1 MIRTILSHN
10 PSLRQILT
18 EIDQLRGE
26 DRQEALQ
33 KALGVSVSDVQ
44 RSVRISGGSSASL
57 NPSGRGLGGNEDDV
71 RALRQLAEAVESAVR
86 GGKEGTLGLEW
97 GD

>member
-57 NPSGRGLGGNEDDV
+57 NPSARGLGGNEDDV

-86 GGKEGTLGLEW
+86 GGKEGTLGLDW